1 MSRTILPRPNVFEI
15 DLSAIV
21 QNISEV
27 RRVVG
32 TDTLIIAALK
42 GDGYGFGLREVAKV
56 IFSIFFKKLKLV
68 LSKVSFTTSK
78 NNKFL
83 C

>member
-42 GDGYGFGLREVAKV
+42 GDGYGFGLRIKPPL
-56 IFSIFFKKLKLV
+56 FPRCS
-68 LSKVSFTTSK
+68 
-78 NNKFL
+78 
-83 C
+83 

>member
-27 RRVVG
+27 RPVVG

-42 GDGYGFGLREVAKV
+42 ADGY
-56 IFSIFFKKLKLV
+56 
-68 LSKVSFTTSK
+68 
-78 NNKFL
+78 
-83 C
+83 